1 MVTLIQEPFNIIYY
15 LWRRGHENLQRMKVM
30 TFGMATDPDNN
41 LQFIFQRKEEANKNH
56 SGVDTNFTNQD
67 RIYKVPGKVKNT
79 IFPYY

>member
-1 MVTLIQEPFNIIYY
+1 
-15 LWRRGHENLQRMKVM
+15 
-30 TFGMATDPDNN
+30 MATDPDNN
-41 LQFIFQRKEEANKNH
+41 LQFIFQRKDEADKNH